1 MAAHGMNERI
11 QKLRDISVNT
21 PVHIDLE
28 RAKIETDFYREND
41 GKYSIPVM
49 RAMVLKEYFSKKTLY
64 FGDGELIVGEKGKDP
79 QASPTFPE
87 LCCHSEEDM
96 IVMSD
101 RKLVSFHTTVE
112 DRELQKKEIIP
123 FWEGRTIREKIL
135 ASMKPEW
142 HECYEAGVFTEFMEQ
157 RGPGHTC
164 GGEQV
169 FTTGYLDYKAK
180 IKETMDKLDWMNDPE
195 AYDKNEELKAMD
207 ICCDAVIILGER
219 YHKLALEKAEAETD
233 PVRKAEIL
241 QIAKN
246 LEVVPAHAPQ
256 TYWQA
261 IQLYWF
267 THLAV
272 TTELNPWDAF
282 SPGRMDQHLIKYYEA
297 DTEAGILDDERA
309 LELLECLWV
318 KFYNQPAP
326 VKVGITLKESAT
338 YTDFANI
345 NTGGVTPTGENGVNA
360 VSYLILDCMDDMKLV
375 QPNSNVTISKKTP
388 QRFLKRACEIS
399 RKGWGQPAFY
409 NTEAQIMELINA
421 GKTLEDARRGGSSGC
436 VETGAWGSEAYILT
450 GYMNIPKIFQM
461 TLFNG
466 YDQVSGK
473 QLGLELGYAKDFKTY
488 EELWD
493 AFKKQLEYF
502 VNIKLYGNNIIERIY
517 AEFMPAPLLSV
528 VTNDCISNA
537 KDYNAGGAR
546 YNTNYIQGVGIGT
559 VTDCLTSVKYNVFD
573 EKNFTMDE
581 LIEAMEHNFEG
592 YDYIY
597 SLVTEKTP
605 KYGNDDDYADDV
617 MKQIFDLYHDTI
629 VGRPNM
635 KGGKYGIDMLPTTC
649 HVYFGDVILATPNG
663 RKAHKPVSEGISP
676 EKAADVN
683 GPTAVIKSCAKMD
696 HLATSGTLLNQKFTP
711 DVVTGEEGLAH
722 MADLVRS
729 YFAMDGHHI
738 QFNIID
744 RATLIEAQKNP
755 EEYKDLIV
763 RVAGYSDF
771 FRNLDK
777 PLQDEIINRTE
788 QSFS

>member
-1 MAAHGMNERI
+1 MATHGMNERI

-28 RAKIETDFYREND
+28 RAKIETDFYKEND

-169 FTTGYLDYKAK
+169 FTTGYMDYKAK
-180 IKETMDKLDWMNDPE
+180 IKETMDNLDWMNDPE

-297 DTEAGILDDERA
+297 DTEAGILDDEKA